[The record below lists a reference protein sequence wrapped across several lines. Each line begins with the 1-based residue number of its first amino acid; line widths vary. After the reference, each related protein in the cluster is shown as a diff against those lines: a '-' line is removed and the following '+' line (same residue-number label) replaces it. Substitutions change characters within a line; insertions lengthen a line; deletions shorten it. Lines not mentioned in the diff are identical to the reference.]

1 MPDQGELAI
10 FYTNSLANSQN
21 EFEGLTPYPV

>member
-10 FYTNSLANSQN
+10 FCTNSLANSQN
-21 EFEGLTPYPV
+21 EFEGLIMNPV